1 VFSASRQIFPK
12 CAMIAFEFEAIH
24 TKSTYKLCTE
34 KLF

>member
-1 VFSASRQIFPK
+1 
-12 CAMIAFEFEAIH
+12 MIAFEFEAIH